1 MSTPSSFARP
11 IVPTVPTFADLLPRP
26 TERSRRLA
34 MDAGLVLGVAV
45 LTALAAQIRIPL
57 GFTPVPVTGQ
67 TFAVLLAGTVL
78 GARRGA
84 LSQLAY
90 WAIGIVAPMPWYAG
104 DTTGASVAEGWQVAT
119 GATAGYLAGF
129 VLAAAAVGYL
139 AERGHDRSFSSSA
152 PAMLAGTAII
162 YTMGVAWLAFHLS
175 IPVVDGSPNAIELG
189 LTPFLIGDLLKLLL
203 AAVLTPLA
211 WQALDRRS

>member
-1 MSTPSSFARP
+1 MSTSSSTLVRP
-11 IVPTVPTFADLLPRP
+11 IVPTFADLLPRP
-26 TERSRRLA
+26 TDRSRRIA
-34 MDAGLVLGVAV
+34 MDVALVAGAAI

-57 GFTPVPVTGQ
+57 SFTPVPVTGQ

-90 WAIGIVAPMPWYAG
+90 WAVGILAPMPWYAG
-104 DTTGASVAEGWQVAT
+104 DTTGASVSEGWQVAT

-129 VLAAAAVGYL
+129 VLAAAAVGHL
-139 AERGHDRSFSSSA
+139 AERGHDRRFSSAA

-162 YTMGVAWLAFHLS
+162 YTAGVLWLSFHLS
-175 IPVVDGSPNAIELG
+175 IPVVDGSPNAVELG
-189 LTPFLIGDLLKLLL
+189 LTPFLVGDLVKLLL

-211 WQALDRRS
+211 WRALDRRS